1 MPLLPLAFVLLLLA
15 LAVGFSA
22 LGVMGVWFAG
32 TWLRFHRYHRHKGVP
47 APDGPTWGARLRAWI
62 AEGFALLRLA
72 AFKVELG
79 PRLLR
84 RDGATSPP
92 VLCIHGFTQDRTN
105 FSAIRGALWG
115 IGRDSIALDLGLPGR
130 APELYVPALIDRL
143 RDAARAWPE
152 GPVDVICHS
161 MGGLLLREALRADP
175 ALAARLRT
183 ILTLGSPHHGTA
195 GSRGAVGFMP
205 EGQGLHRRSP
215 WILALPTLGD
225 LAPQARV
232 ITVGGSA
239 DYVVY
244 PLSTCHLPGSE
255 AIDLPGVGHAG
266 LLVDDRVL
274 HIVRAAF
281 SEPETSGAVAEAPD
295 PT

>member
-1 MPLLPLAFVLLLLA
+1 VPLLPIAAFLLVLALIVGSAA
-15 LAVGFSA
+15 LAV
-22 LGVMGVWFAG
+22 LGVWFAG
-32 TWLRFHRYHRHKGVP
+32 TWLRFHRYHRHKGLP
-47 APDGPTWGARLRAWI
+47 SPDGATWGERVRAWI
-62 AEGFALLRLA
+62 AEGFALLRLMT
-72 AFKVELG
+72 FKVELG

-115 IGRDSIALDLGLPGR
+115 VGRDSIALDLGLPGR
-130 APELYVPALIDRL
+130 SPERYGPALTERL
-143 RDAARAWPE
+143 RDAARTWPA
-152 GPVDVICHS
+152 GPLDIICHS
-161 MGGLLLREALRADP
+161 MGGLLLRDALRAEP

-183 ILTLGSPHHGTA
+183 VLTLGSPHHGTA
-195 GSRGAVGFMP
+195 ASRGPARFMP
-205 EGQGLHRRSP
+205 EGWGLHRRSP
-215 WILALPTLGD
+215 WLLALPSLSE
-225 LAPQARV
+225 LAPGARV

-244 PLSTCHLPGSE
+244 PLATCHLPGSE
-255 AIDLPGVGHAG
+255 PIDLPGVGHAG

-274 HIVRAAF
+274 HLVRAAF
-281 SEPETSGAVAEAPD
+281 AEPDPAAVVAGPPD